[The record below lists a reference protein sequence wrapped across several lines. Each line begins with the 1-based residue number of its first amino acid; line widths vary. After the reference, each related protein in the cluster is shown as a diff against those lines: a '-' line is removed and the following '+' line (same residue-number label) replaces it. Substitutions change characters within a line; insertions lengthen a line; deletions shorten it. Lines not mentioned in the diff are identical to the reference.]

1 MKIILEGVDGV
12 GKTSLALKLAKLLNL
27 EYQHDSAP
35 RTYTEYWEELN
46 NGIPRV
52 YDRFFFGQFAG
63 YQTDKE
69 RLLTYPELYS
79 LVNFAKENGILII
92 VCYDKVE
99 NIVKRFKHNNSD
111 KFWMEKVGVSSV
123 EEFITKIQEGFLKM
137 STLGGNKT
145 VNLLDMSKIVRIEK
159 EVPRVDDKQ
168 E

>member
-1 MKIILEGVDGV
+1 MLFR
-12 GKTSLALKLAKLLNL
+12 S
-27 EYQHDSAP
+27 
-35 RTYTEYWEELN
+35 
-46 NGIPRV
+46 
-52 YDRFFFGQFAG
+52 
-63 YQTDKE
+63 
-69 RLLTYPELYS
+69 
-79 LVNFAKENGILII
+79 VNFAKENGILII

>member
-12 GKTSLALKLAKLLNL
+12 GKTSLALKLAKTLNL

-35 RTYTEYWEELN
+35 RSYEEYWKELN

-63 YQTDKE
+63 YQSDKE

-79 LVNFAKENGILII
+79 LINFAKENSIMII
-92 VCYDKVE
+92 VCHDKVE
-99 NIVKRFKHNNSD
+99 SIAKRFKYNNSD

-123 EEFITKIQEGFLKM
+123 EDFIERIQKGFMDVAK
-137 STLGGNKT
+137 LGGKA
-145 VNLLDMSKIVRIEK
+145 VHFLDMRRIVRVEK
-159 EVPRVDDKQ
+159 DVPRDYEQ